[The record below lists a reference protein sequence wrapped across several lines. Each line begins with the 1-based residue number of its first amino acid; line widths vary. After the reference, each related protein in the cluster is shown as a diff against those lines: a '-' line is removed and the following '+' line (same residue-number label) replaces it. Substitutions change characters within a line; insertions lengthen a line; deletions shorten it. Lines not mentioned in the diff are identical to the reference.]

1 MPARR
6 AQLGAQAGPT
16 LNPVIDGPSGTGTGT
31 FTGTR
36 AISIQGHALMLWSG
50 GSMAT
55 LVFVA
60 NRFGAEKRIE
70 VPEGGDIVDI
80 ADQHFA
86 PIPFSC
92 RSASCGTCQVEVLE
106 GEDLLEPQNDA
117 ERDLIP
123 LLGGKGRLAC
133 QARVKP
139 NVEGVIK
146 LRSVL
151 AT

>member
-1 MPARR
+1 
-6 AQLGAQAGPT
+6 
-16 LNPVIDGPSGTGTGT
+16 
-31 FTGTR
+31 
-36 AISIQGHALMLWSG
+36 
-50 GSMAT
+50 MAT

-70 VPEGGDIVDI
+70 APEGGEIVDI
-80 ADQHFA
+80 CDHHFA

-139 NVEGVIK
+139 NAEGVIRLK
-146 LRSVL
+146 SVL

>member
-1 MPARR
+1 
-6 AQLGAQAGPT
+6 
-16 LNPVIDGPSGTGTGT
+16 
-31 FTGTR
+31 
-36 AISIQGHALMLWSG
+36 
-50 GSMAT
+50 MAT

-70 VPEGGDIVDI
+70 APEGGEIVDI
-80 ADQHFA
+80 CDHHFA

-117 ERDLIP
+117 EKDLIP

-139 NVEGVIK
+139 NVEGVVRLK
-146 LRSVL
+146 SVL

>member
-1 MPARR
+1 
-6 AQLGAQAGPT
+6 
-16 LNPVIDGPSGTGTGT
+16 
-31 FTGTR
+31 
-36 AISIQGHALMLWSG
+36 MLWFC

-55 LVFVA
+55 LVFTA
-60 NRFGAEKRIE
+60 NRFGAEKRVE
-70 VPEGGDIVDI
+70 APEGGDLVDI
-80 ADQHFA
+80 CDHHFA

-106 GEDLLEPQNDA
+106 GEDLLEPQNA
-117 ERDLIP
+117 EERDLLP

-139 NVEGVIK
+139 GVEGVIRI
-146 LRSVL
+146 RSVL